1 MADIY
6 GIQSICISLEWG
18 MTLQYIGYGYLWWS
32 ANAGSHP
39 INLAWGHGGQLIVLV
54 PDLDMVFV
62 TTADPLYGQT
72 GDGPWNHEKAIIN
85 LVADFVAALP
95 MKE

>member
-1 MADIY
+1 
-6 GIQSICISLEWG
+6 

-62 TTADPLYGQT
+62 TTADPLH
-72 GDGPWNHEKAIIN
+72 DK
-85 LVADFVAALP
+85 
-95 MKE
+95 

>member
-1 MADIY
+1 
-6 GIQSICISLEWG
+6 
-18 MTLQYIGYGYLWWS
+18 
-32 ANAGSHP
+32 
-39 INLAWGHGGQLIVLV
+39 VV

-85 LVADFVAALP
+85 LVLDFIASLP
-95 MKE
+95 VEE